1 MLVDR
6 IIKYGRILSSY
17 GDSNTPIDIVEGLL
31 DTWEIL
37 KVKQALASR
46 GFDGK
51 FDLPLNKEIALAN
64 IKENSKN
71 SENEI
76 DLILNT
82 ICYIEFRNPILSG
95 VKSKFVIYK

>member
-6 IIKYGRILSSY
+6 IINYGKILASY

-51 FDLPLNKEIALAN
+51 FDLPESKEIALSN
-64 IKENSKN
+64 IRES
-71 SENEI
+71 SESEVN
-76 DLILNT
+76 LILNT
-82 ICYIEFRNPILSG
+82 ICYMEFRNPILTG